1 MWVVRL
7 VLNREIIL
15 RILNLIIMEIKI
27 LILLLFLGCVAC
39 SNPKGEESVK
49 MDSVVSN
56 VEVPFDKNKWTDKK
70 GEDYPHRDGML
81 KDLMENQKLKTMRGS
96 EVLDLLGQPDRI
108 DSSYFF
114 YRVAQK
120 RVGFVPLHTKTLVI
134 KLAADSTVDWVKIH
148 E

>member
-7 VLNREIIL
+7 VLNLENYL
-15 RILNLIIMEIKI
+15 AYLKCDIMEIKI
-27 LILLLFLGCVAC
+27 LILLLFLGCAAC
-39 SNPKGEESVK
+39 SNPKGEESVN
-49 MDSVVSN
+49 MDSVSN
-56 VEVPFDKNKWTDKK
+56 VEVPFDKNKWADKK

-81 KDLMENQKLKTMRGS
+81 KDLMENQNLKSMRGS
-96 EVLDLLGQPDRI
+96 EVLGLLGQPDRI

-120 RVGFVPLHTKTLVI
+120 RVGFVPLHTRTLVI

-148 E
+148 Q